1 MHYIMSSSFSLS
13 LKPYLSTYPF
23 FPYPSISSNSSCNLY
38 LPNSVKVLP
47 FSSIPISLNCK
58 RRCFPESLRLKSERK
73 RRVGVV
79 RASEMS
85 VTEMGEEDGEQEESP
100 SVDSEN
106 NSKPRRIALF
116 VEPSPFSYVS
126 GYKNRFQNFIKYL
139 REMGDEVMVVTTH
152 EGVPQEFYGAKLIG
166 SRSFPC
172 PWYQK
177 VPLSLALSPRIIS
190 EVARFK
196 PDIIHA
202 SSPGIMVFG
211 ALIIA
216 KLLCVPIVMS
226 YHTHVP
232 VYIPRYTF
240 SWLVKPMWLILK
252 FLHRA
257 ADLTLVPSVAI
268 ARDLQAARVTAANKI
283 RLWNKGVDSE
293 SFHPRYRSHEM
304 RLRLSNGEPERPLVI
319 HVGRL
324 GVEKSLDFLK
334 SVMDRLP
341 ESRIAFIGDGPY
353 REELER
359 LFSGMPAVF
368 TGMLQGEELSQAYA
382 SGDVFVMPSESETL
396 GFVVLEAMSSGI
408 PVVGARAG
416 GIPDIIPEDQE
427 GKTGFLYNPGDLDD
441 CLSKLEPLLQNQ
453 ELRETIG
460 RSARQ
465 EMEKYDWRAATKKI
479 RNEQYNDAIWFWQKK
494 RKQLLIPLQWLSK
507 RLFPS
512 PEIDYRLSKRLLYGQ
527 TLKDGTRITWDDES
541 FRNMIEHRVSGGS
554 GGSVVGEVSNVS
566 EFQELNYH
574 LSLCDVNLGEIEFKT
589 AFEGERLTTFEGPKT
604 TFHSEKSTNF
614 EGVEIASKGEET
626 SNFLAAKTA
635 FESERSKGFEGVKT
649 AFEGVKT
656 AFEAVKGESEIA
668 FEGEPTYDFLVET
681 EGVHEVQIEREANI
695 ESDFVSDTEDSS
707 ET

>member
-1 MHYIMSSSFSLS
+1 MSSSLS
-13 LKPYLSTYPF
+13 INPHLSSHPLF
-23 FPYPSISSNSSCNLY
+23 VYPSSSSNSCSSSNLI
-38 LPNSVKVLP
+38 LPNSIKVLP
-47 FSSIPISLNCK
+47 FSSFSKTPISLNCK
-58 RRCFPESLRLKSERK
+58 KRCFSQSLRLKTERK
-73 RRVGVV
+73 RRVTVV
-79 RASEMS
+79 KASELS
-85 VTEMGEEDGEQEESP
+85 VAEVKEDDGEDENP
-100 SVDSEN
+100 PLIDSEN

-152 EGVPQEFYGAKLIG
+152 EGVPTEFYGAKLIG

-240 SWLVKPMWLILK
+240 SWLVKPMWLVLK

-268 ARDLQAARVTAANKI
+268 AKDLRAARVTAANKI

-304 RLRLSNGEPERPLVI
+304 RLRLSNGEPERPLII

-341 ESRIAFIGDGPY
+341 EARIAFIGDGPY
-353 REELER
+353 R
-359 LFSGMPAVF
+359 
-368 TGMLQGEELSQAYA
+368 
-382 SGDVFVMPSESETL
+382 
-396 GFVVLEAMSSGI
+396 
-408 PVVGARAG
+408 
-416 GIPDIIPEDQE
+416 
-427 GKTGFLYNPGDLDD
+427 
-441 CLSKLEPLLQNQ
+441 
-453 ELRETIG
+453 
-460 RSARQ
+460 
-465 EMEKYDWRAATKKI
+465 
-479 RNEQYNDAIWFWQKK
+479 
-494 RKQLLIPLQWLSK
+494 
-507 RLFPS
+507 
-512 PEIDYRLSKRLLYGQ
+512 
-527 TLKDGTRITWDDES
+527 
-541 FRNMIEHRVSGGS
+541 
-554 GGSVVGEVSNVS
+554 
-566 EFQELNYH
+566 
-574 LSLCDVNLGEIEFKT
+574 
-589 AFEGERLTTFEGPKT
+589 
-604 TFHSEKSTNF
+604 
-614 EGVEIASKGEET
+614 
-626 SNFLAAKTA
+626 
-635 FESERSKGFEGVKT
+635 
-649 AFEGVKT
+649 
-656 AFEAVKGESEIA
+656 
-668 FEGEPTYDFLVET
+668 
-681 EGVHEVQIEREANI
+681 
-695 ESDFVSDTEDSS
+695 
-707 ET
+707 